1 MKVTNLLIY
10 SPVQNSYKSF
20 NLFPSPA
27 IFFFYSAFVS
37 MHYFEA
43 KNTAE
48 TGQKCICVYIHPAS
62 NSSRSE
68 ESRFG
73 PAGEMT

>member
-1 MKVTNLLIY
+1 
-10 SPVQNSYKSF
+10 
-20 NLFPSPA
+20 
-27 IFFFYSAFVS
+27 VS

-73 PAGEMT
+73 PAGGMTWDRSELHSSRSHVNIYYK